1 MRSIRLPTPLKP
13 DLESGLEVREI
24 RGVGRSFREI
34 VHGRGRLRATR
45 WPQSHHAAPAG
56 SEDILRPPPG
66 WRPPRCQ
73 CIKRIPVQPGFR
85 RDSGSLRDHRAGLA
99 GRRARPAQ
107 PGRLCHIAGG
117 AENYLSWTVFASLL
131 TAGRIHRAAGPA
143 HRRIGA
149 GYVLVS
155 GPTVTRR
162 GRAALLATLVVVSG
176 LVQVVFMWQ
185 LSRIRRLLTPTV
197 TGTVVMLMPVTVMPI
212 LFEWPDRDPAHIADE
227 ADGNARQQVPGAA
240 RSG

>member
-1 MRSIRLPTPLKP
+1 M
-13 DLESGLEVREI
+13 
-24 RGVGRSFREI
+24 
-34 VHGRGRLRATR
+34 
-45 WPQSHHAAPAG
+45 
-56 SEDILRPPPG
+56 
-66 WRPPRCQ
+66 
-73 CIKRIPVQPGFR
+73 
-85 RDSGSLRDHRAGLA
+85 
-99 GRRARPAQ
+99 
-107 PGRLCHIAGG
+107 
-117 AENYLSWTVFASLL
+117 FASLL
-131 TAGRIHRAAGPA
+131 TAGVSTGLQALRTG
-143 HRRIGA
+143 RIGA

-155 GPTVTRR
+155 GPTVLAE
-162 GRAALLATLVVVSG
+162 GGPALLATLVVVSG